1 METVRFEVAD
11 RVATITLDRPERKNA
26 MNQQMKDDLR
36 ACWQRVKAEPDIWAA
51 IVTGAGEAFSSGADV
66 ESLATGGF
74 TRPDRWRELAMIE
87 GIRELPTPRRQ
98 LVHKPV
104 IAAVN
109 GVVAG
114 FSLDLV
120 TEADIPIASDKATFV
135 DPHVSLGYVSS
146 HEMVNMARRVP
157 VAVCLRMA
165 LLGSRERLSA
175 ERAYQVGLVTEVVPH
190 ARLRER
196 ARALAAVVV
205 SNAQE
210 EKRVVGDA
218 SEAGVVDL
226 FCAPS
231 VSRLEKQLTQ
241 ADVRLEVCG
250 VESDGLGVPVDGVL
264 SCSTKRGD
272 LGEADQRRTE
282 LGIDLEGRAEVIRG
296 KVQVAGRSVHRSDIG
311 MRTGASR

>member
-26 MNQQMKDDLR
+26 MNQQMKDELR

-74 TRPDRWRELAMIE
+74 ARTDRWRELAMIE

-165 LLGSRERLSA
+165 LLGSRERMSA
-175 ERAYQVGLVTEVVPH
+175 ERACELAAMVIRNAPLAVWGTKMAILQGLGLPIPQAEEIAAGYLEVVEQSEDH
-190 ARLRER
+190 AEGPR
-196 ARALAAVVV
+196 AFVAKRAPRWKA
-205 SNAQE
+205 
-210 EKRVVGDA
+210 R
-218 SEAGVVDL
+218 
-226 FCAPS
+226 
-231 VSRLEKQLTQ
+231 
-241 ADVRLEVCG
+241 
-250 VESDGLGVPVDGVL
+250 
-264 SCSTKRGD
+264 
-272 LGEADQRRTE
+272 
-282 LGIDLEGRAEVIRG
+282 
-296 KVQVAGRSVHRSDIG
+296 
-311 MRTGASR
+311 

>member
-1 METVRFEVAD
+1 MDTLRFEVVD
-11 RVATITLDRPERKNA
+11 RVATIVLDRPARKNA
-26 MNQQMKDDLR
+26 MNQQMKDELR
-36 ACWQRVKAEPDIWAA
+36 TCWQRVKADPDIWVA
-51 IVTGAGEAFSSGADV
+51 IITGAGEAFSSGADV
-66 ESLATGGF
+66 EALATGGF

-165 LLGSRERLSA
+165 LLGNHERMSA

-190 ARLRER
+190 EKLMDR
-196 ARALAAVVV
+196 ARELAAIICE
-205 SNAQE
+205 NAPLAVWGTKMAIVQ
-210 EKRVVGDA
+210 
-218 SEAGVVDL
+218 
-226 FCAPS
+226 
-231 VSRLEKQLTQ
+231 
-241 ADVRLEVCG
+241 
-250 VESDGLGVPVDGVL
+250 GLGLPV
-264 SCSTKRGD
+264 
-272 LGEADQRRTE
+272 AQ
-282 LGIDLEGRAEVIRG
+282 AEEIA
-296 KVQVAGRSVHRSDIG
+296 AGYL
-311 MRTGASR
+311 